1 MYKST
6 GFISFLL
13 RRFTGLVLVLYLG
26 VHMWVIGAATKGAE
40 AFDARLTVFES
51 PVLKILE
58 ILLFAAVLY
67 HGFDGIRL
75 IIVHYF
81 DVTDYRKSLFY
92 AAFAISALLTIV
104 GGIPLF
110 LYALEML
117 Y

>member
-6 GFISFLL
+6 GFVSFFL

-26 VHMWVIGAATKGAE
+26 VHMWVIGAATQGAE
-40 AFDARLTVFES
+40 TFNARLEVFES

-58 ILLFAAVLY
+58 VLLLAAVLY

-92 AAFAISALLTIV
+92 AAFATSALLTIV
-104 GGIPLF
+104 GGIPLV
-110 LYALEML
+110 LYALGML
-117 Y
+117 